1 MARVS
6 AGSRRT
12 TTEDFTMI
20 RSLSTIRSLVAI
32 ACMAVAT
39 AATAVWGAVRAG
51 FAIARSWIHDISPIS
66 IKQPKPKCRAA
77 LVQPKAF
84 VTRLAKRDRPT
95 VMARWRMC
103 PST

>member
-12 TTEDFTMI
+12 TTEDSTVKTSI
-20 RSLSTIRSLVAI
+20 RSLLAI
-32 ACMAVAT
+32 ACIAMAS
-39 AATAVWGAVRAG
+39 AAVSAFERVRSTIKA
-51 FAIARSWIHDISPIS
+51 AWTWLRDVSPIAL
-66 IKQPKPKCRAA
+66 KQPKPKCHPA
-77 LVQPKAF
+77 LVQAKAF
-84 VTRLAKRDRPT
+84 VMRQAKRDRPT